1 MVLDM
6 PDLRFTCYKIFFSV
20 VLLPFINGCDSDQPV
35 KKATQQVSVITI
47 TPETIETDQVLAGR
61 TVASEVS
68 QVRPQ
73 VNGVVV
79 AQLFQEGSY
88 IKKGQPLY
96 KIDSTLYRDSL
107 AEALGN
113 FELAQATVNSTRL
126 QAERYEQLIS
136 VNGVSRQELDDAR
149 AAYAQA
155 KAAVNVNKALL
166 KTAQTNLNYTQITAP
181 ISGRIGRSAIT
192 RGALVTSSQVDAL
205 VTIQNLDPMYVDLTQ
220 SSDEYI
226 ALRKQLTED
235 GIEPEE
241 LTVSL
246 ELNNGTNYQEKGVF
260 KFSEIT
266 VDEATGSVTLRASF
280 ANPNQSLLPGMYV
293 RAQLGTGPRPKSLLI
308 PQGIEIRNAD
318 SEAFVWVIGQGNKI
332 EQRTIT
338 LGEAI
343 DNRWLV
349 LSGLRSGDKV
359 VVEGLQGLSAGM
371 AVEPTPIR

>member
-1 MVLDM
+1 M
-6 PDLRFTCYKIFFSV
+6 
-20 VLLPFINGCDSDQPV
+20 
-35 KKATQQVSVITI
+35 
-47 TPETIETDQVLAGR
+47 
-61 TVASEVS
+61 
-68 QVRPQ
+68 
-73 VNGVVV
+73 
-79 AQLFQEGSY
+79 
-88 IKKGQPLY
+88 
-96 KIDSTLYRDSL
+96 
-107 AEALGN
+107 
-113 FELAQATVNSTRL
+113 AQATVNSTRL

-220 SSDEYI
+220 SSDEYM

-246 ELNNGTNYQEKGVF
+246 ELNNGMNYQEKGTF
-260 KFSEIT
+260 KFSDTT
-266 VDEATGSVTLRASF
+266 VDEATGSITLRASF

-318 SEAFVWVIGQGNKI
+318 SKAFVWVIGQGNKI
-332 EQRTIT
+332 EQRAIT

-371 AVEPTPIR
+371 TVEPTLIR

>member
-1 MVLDM
+1 M
-6 PDLRFTCYKIFFSV
+6 
-20 VLLPFINGCDSDQPV
+20 
-35 KKATQQVSVITI
+35 SVITI

-88 IKKGQPLY
+88 VKKGQPLY

-260 KFSEIT
+260 KFSDIT

>member
-1 MVLDM
+1 M
-6 PDLRFTCYKIFFSV
+6 PELRFSGYKVFLFFII
-20 VLLPFINGCDSDQPV
+20 LPFLKGCDSDQPV
-35 KKATQQVSVITI
+35 KKAAQQVSVMTM
-47 TPETIETDQVLAGR
+47 TPETIETNLVLAGR

-73 VNGVVV
+73 VNGVVI

-88 IKKGQPLY
+88 VKKGQPLY
-96 KIDSTLYRDSL
+96 KIDSTLYRDSFE
-107 AEALGN
+107 EARGN
-113 FELAQATVNSTRL
+113 LELAQATVNSTRL

-155 KAAVNVNKALL
+155 KAAVNVNQALL

-181 ISGRIGRSAIT
+181 ISGQIGRSAIT

-226 ALRKQLTED
+226 ALRNQLTED
-235 GIEPEE
+235 GVEPEE

-246 ELNNGTNYQEKGVF
+246 ELNNGKNYRERGTF
-260 KFSEIT
+260 KFSDIT
-266 VDEATGSVTLRASF
+266 VDQATGSVTLRVSF
-280 ANPNQSLLPGMYV
+280 ANPNQNLLPGMYV
-293 RAQLGTGPRPKSLLI
+293 RARLGTGPRSKSLLI

-318 SEAFVWVIGQGNKI
+318 GEAFVWVIGQGNKV
-332 EQRTIT
+332 EQRAIT

-343 DNRWLV
+343 ENRWLV

-359 VVEGLQGLSAGM
+359 VVEGLQGLNAGM
-371 AVEPTPIR
+371 TVEPTPIR

>member
-1 MVLDM
+1 MS
-6 PDLRFTCYKIFFSV
+6 DLRFSSYKIFFYFL
-20 VLLPFINGCDSDQPV
+20 LLPFLNGCDSDQPI
-35 KKATQQVSVITI
+35 KKAIQQVSVMTM
-47 TPETIETDQVLAGR
+47 TPETIETNNLLAGR
-61 TVASEVS
+61 TVASEIS

-73 VNGVVV
+73 VNGVVI

-88 IKKGQPLY
+88 VKKGQPLY
-96 KIDSTLYRDSL
+96 KIDSTLYRDSFE
-107 AEALGN
+107 EARGN
-113 FELAQATVNSTRL
+113 LELAQATVNSTRL

-155 KAAVNVNKALL
+155 KAAVNVNRALL

-181 ISGRIGRSAIT
+181 ISGRIGRSTIT

-220 SSDEYI
+220 SSDEFM

-235 GIEPEE
+235 GIQPEE
-241 LTVSL
+241 LSVDL
-246 ELNNGTNYQEKGVF
+246 QMNNGMNYPEKGTF
-260 KFSEIT
+260 KFSDIT
-266 VDEATGSVTLRASF
+266 VDEATGSVTLRSSF

-308 PQGIEIRNAD
+308 PQGIEMRNAD
-318 SEAFVWVIGQGNKI
+318 GEAFVWVVVQGNKV
-332 EQRTIT
+332 EQRAIT

-359 VVEGLQGLSAGM
+359 VVEGLQGLSAGLV
-371 AVEPTPIR
+371 VEPTPIR

>member
-1 MVLDM
+1 MS
-6 PDLRFTCYKIFFSV
+6 DLRFSSYKIFFYFL
-20 VLLPFINGCDSDQPV
+20 LLPFLNGCDSDQPI
-35 KKATQQVSVITI
+35 KKAIQQVSVMTM
-47 TPETIETDQVLAGR
+47 TPETIETNNLLAGR
-61 TVASEVS
+61 TVASEIS

-73 VNGVVV
+73 VNGVVI

-88 IKKGQPLY
+88 VKKGQPLY
-96 KIDSTLYRDSL
+96 KIDSTLYRDSFE
-107 AEALGN
+107 EARGN
-113 FELAQATVNSTRL
+113 LELAQATVNSTRL

-155 KAAVNVNKALL
+155 KAAVNVNRALL

-181 ISGRIGRSAIT
+181 ISGRIGRSTIT

-220 SSDEYI
+220 SSDEFM

-235 GIEPEE
+235 GIQPEE
-241 LTVSL
+241 LSVDL
-246 ELNNGTNYQEKGVF
+246 QMNNGMNYPEKGTL
-260 KFSEIT
+260 KFSDIT
-266 VDEATGSVTLRASF
+266 VDEATGSVTLRSSF

-308 PQGIEIRNAD
+308 PQGIEMRNAD
-318 SEAFVWVIGQGNKI
+318 GEAFVWVVVQGDKV
-332 EQRTIT
+332 EQRAIT
-338 LGEAI
+338 LGEAL

-359 VVEGLQGLSAGM
+359 VVEGLQGLSAGLV
-371 AVEPTPIR
+371 VEPTPIR

>member
-1 MVLDM
+1 MS
-6 PDLRFTCYKIFFSV
+6 DLRFSSYKIFFYFL
-20 VLLPFINGCDSDQPV
+20 LLPFLNGCDSDQPI
-35 KKATQQVSVITI
+35 KKAIQQVSVMTM
-47 TPETIETDQVLAGR
+47 TPETIETNNLLAGR
-61 TVASEVS
+61 TVASEIS

-73 VNGVVV
+73 VNGVVI

-88 IKKGQPLY
+88 VKKGQPLY
-96 KIDSTLYRDSL
+96 KIDSTLYRDSFE
-107 AEALGN
+107 EARGN
-113 FELAQATVNSTRL
+113 LELAQATVNSTRL

-155 KAAVNVNKALL
+155 KAAVNVNRALL

-181 ISGRIGRSAIT
+181 ISGRIGRSTIT

-220 SSDEYI
+220 SSDEFM

-235 GIEPEE
+235 GIQPEE
-241 LTVSL
+241 LSVDL
-246 ELNNGTNYQEKGVF
+246 QMNNGMNYPEKGTF
-260 KFSEIT
+260 KFSDIT
-266 VDEATGSVTLRASF
+266 VDEATGSVTLRSSF

-293 RAQLGTGPRPKSLLI
+293 RAQLGTGPSPKSLLI
-308 PQGIEIRNAD
+308 PQGIEMRNAD
-318 SEAFVWVIGQGNKI
+318 GEAFVWVVVQGNKV
-332 EQRTIT
+332 EQRAIT

-359 VVEGLQGLSAGM
+359 VVEGLQGLSAGLV
-371 AVEPTPIR
+371 VEPTPIR

>member
-1 MVLDM
+1 MS
-6 PDLRFTCYKIFFSV
+6 DLRFSSYKIFFYFL
-20 VLLPFINGCDSDQPV
+20 LLPFLNGCDSDQPI
-35 KKATQQVSVITI
+35 KKAIQQVSVMTM
-47 TPETIETDQVLAGR
+47 TPETIETNNLLAGR
-61 TVASEVS
+61 TVASEIS

-73 VNGVVV
+73 VNGVVI

-88 IKKGQPLY
+88 VKKGQPLY
-96 KIDSTLYRDSL
+96 KIDSTLYRDSFE
-107 AEALGN
+107 EARGN
-113 FELAQATVNSTRL
+113 LELAQATVNSTRL

-155 KAAVNVNKALL
+155 KAAVNVNRALL

-181 ISGRIGRSAIT
+181 ISGRIGRSTIT

-220 SSDEYI
+220 SSDEFM

-235 GIEPEE
+235 GIQPEE
-241 LTVSL
+241 LSVDL
-246 ELNNGTNYQEKGVF
+246 QMNNGMNYPEKGTF
-260 KFSEIT
+260 KFSDIT
-266 VDEATGSVTLRASF
+266 VDEATDSVTLRSSF

-308 PQGIEIRNAD
+308 PQGIEMRNAD
-318 SEAFVWVIGQGNKI
+318 GEAFVWVVVQGNKV
-332 EQRTIT
+332 EQRAIT

-359 VVEGLQGLSAGM
+359 VVEGLQGLSAGLV
-371 AVEPTPIR
+371 VEPTPIR

>member
-1 MVLDM
+1 MS
-6 PDLRFTCYKIFFSV
+6 DLRFSSYKIFFYFL
-20 VLLPFINGCDSDQPV
+20 LLPFLNGCDSDQPI
-35 KKATQQVSVITI
+35 KKAIQQVSVMTM
-47 TPETIETDQVLAGR
+47 TPETIETNNLLAGR
-61 TVASEVS
+61 TVASEIS

-73 VNGVVV
+73 VNGVVI

-88 IKKGQPLY
+88 VKKGQPLY
-96 KIDSTLYRDSL
+96 KIDSTLYRDSFE
-107 AEALGN
+107 EARGN
-113 FELAQATVNSTRL
+113 LELAQATVNSTRL

-155 KAAVNVNKALL
+155 KAAVNVNRALL

-181 ISGRIGRSAIT
+181 ISGRIGRSTIT

-220 SSDEYI
+220 SSDEFM

-235 GIEPEE
+235 GIQPEE
-241 LTVSL
+241 LSVDL
-246 ELNNGTNYQEKGVF
+246 QMNNGMNYPEKGTF
-260 KFSEIT
+260 KFSDIT
-266 VDEATGSVTLRASF
+266 VDEATGSFTLRSSF

-308 PQGIEIRNAD
+308 PQGIEMRNAD
-318 SEAFVWVIGQGNKI
+318 GEAFVWVVVQGDKV
-332 EQRTIT
+332 EQRAIT
-338 LGEAI
+338 LGEAL

-359 VVEGLQGLSAGM
+359 VVEGLQGLSAGLV
-371 AVEPTPIR
+371 VEPTPIR

>member
-1 MVLDM
+1 MS
-6 PDLRFTCYKIFFSV
+6 DLRFSSYKIFFYFL
-20 VLLPFINGCDSDQPV
+20 LLPFLNGCDSDQPI
-35 KKATQQVSVITI
+35 KKAIQQVSVMTM
-47 TPETIETDQVLAGR
+47 TPETIETNNLLAGR
-61 TVASEVS
+61 TVASEIS

-73 VNGVVV
+73 VNGVVI

-88 IKKGQPLY
+88 VKKGQPLY
-96 KIDSTLYRDSL
+96 KIDSTLYRDSFE
-107 AEALGN
+107 EARGN
-113 FELAQATVNSTRL
+113 LELAQATVNSTRL

-155 KAAVNVNKALL
+155 KAAVNVNRALL
-166 KTAQTNLNYTQITAP
+166 KTAKTNLNYTQITAP
-181 ISGRIGRSAIT
+181 ISGRIGRSTIT
-192 RGALVTSSQVDAL
+192 RGALVTSSQEGAL

-220 SSDEYI
+220 SSDEYMV
-226 ALRKQLTED
+226 LRKQLTED
-235 GIEPEE
+235 GIGPEE

-246 ELNNGTNYQEKGVF
+246 ELNNGVNYQEKGTF
-260 KFSEIT
+260 KFSDIT

-293 RAQLGTGPRPKSLLI
+293 RAQLGTGARPKSLLI

-318 SEAFVWVIGQGNKI
+318 GEAFVWVIGQGNKV
-332 EQRTIT
+332 EQRAIT
-338 LGEAI
+338 LGEAV

-359 VVEGLQGLSAGM
+359 VVEGLQGLSADM

>member
-1 MVLDM
+1 MS
-6 PDLRFTCYKIFFSV
+6 DLRFSSYKIFFYFL
-20 VLLPFINGCDSDQPV
+20 LLPVLNACDSDQPI
-35 KKATQQVSVITI
+35 KKAIQQVSVMTM
-47 TPETIETDQVLAGR
+47 TPETIETNNLLAGR
-61 TVASEVS
+61 TVASEIS

-73 VNGVVV
+73 VNGVVF

-88 IKKGQPLY
+88 VKKGQPLY
-96 KIDSTLYRDSL
+96 KIDSTLYRDSFE
-107 AEALGN
+107 EARGN
-113 FELAQATVNSTRL
+113 LELAQATVNSTRL

-155 KAAVNVNKALL
+155 KAAVNVNRALL

-181 ISGRIGRSAIT
+181 ISGRIGRSTIT

-220 SSDEYI
+220 SSDEFM

-235 GIEPEE
+235 GIQPEE
-241 LTVSL
+241 LSVDL
-246 ELNNGTNYQEKGVF
+246 QMNNGMNYPEKGTF
-260 KFSEIT
+260 KFSDIT
-266 VDEATGSVTLRASF
+266 VDEATGSVTLRSSF

-308 PQGIEIRNAD
+308 PQGIEMRNAD
-318 SEAFVWVIGQGNKI
+318 GEAFVWVVVQGDKV
-332 EQRTIT
+332 EQRAIT

-359 VVEGLQGLSAGM
+359 VVEGLQGLSAGLV
-371 AVEPTPIR
+371 VEPTPIR

>member
-1 MVLDM
+1 MS
-6 PDLRFTCYKIFFSV
+6 DLRFSSYKIFFYFL
-20 VLLPFINGCDSDQPV
+20 LLPFLNGCDSDQPI
-35 KKATQQVSVITI
+35 KKAIQQVSVMTM
-47 TPETIETDQVLAGR
+47 TPETIETNNLLAGR
-61 TVASEVS
+61 TVASEIS

-73 VNGVVV
+73 VNGVVI

-88 IKKGQPLY
+88 VKKGQPLY
-96 KIDSTLYRDSL
+96 KIDSTLYRDSFE
-107 AEALGN
+107 EARGN
-113 FELAQATVNSTRL
+113 LELAQATVNSTRL

-155 KAAVNVNKALL
+155 KAAVNVNRALL

-181 ISGRIGRSAIT
+181 ISGRIGRSTIT

-220 SSDEYI
+220 SSDEFM

-235 GIEPEE
+235 GIQPEE
-241 LTVSL
+241 LSVDL
-246 ELNNGTNYQEKGVF
+246 QMNNGMNYPEKGTF
-260 KFSEIT
+260 KFSDIT
-266 VDEATGSVTLRASF
+266 VDEATGSVTLRSSF

-308 PQGIEIRNAD
+308 PQGIEMRNAD
-318 SEAFVWVIGQGNKI
+318 GEAFVWVVVQGDKV
-332 EQRTIT
+332 EQRAIT
-338 LGEAI
+338 LGEAL

-359 VVEGLQGLSAGM
+359 VVEGLQGLSAGLV
-371 AVEPTPIR
+371 VEPTPIR

>member
-1 MVLDM
+1 
-6 PDLRFTCYKIFFSV
+6 
-20 VLLPFINGCDSDQPV
+20 
-35 KKATQQVSVITI
+35 QVSVMTM
-47 TPETIETDQVLAGR
+47 TPETIETNNLLAGR
-61 TVASEVS
+61 TVASEIS

-73 VNGVVV
+73 VNGVVI

-88 IKKGQPLY
+88 VKKGQPLY
-96 KIDSTLYRDSL
+96 KIDSTLYRDSFE
-107 AEALGN
+107 EARGN
-113 FELAQATVNSTRL
+113 LELAQATVNSTRL

-155 KAAVNVNKALL
+155 KAAVNVNRALL

-181 ISGRIGRSAIT
+181 ISGRIGRSTIT

-220 SSDEYI
+220 SSDEFM

-235 GIEPEE
+235 GIQPEE
-241 LTVSL
+241 LSVDL
-246 ELNNGTNYQEKGVF
+246 QMNNGMNYPEKGTF
-260 KFSEIT
+260 KFSDIT
-266 VDEATGSVTLRASF
+266 VDEATGSVTLRSSF

-308 PQGIEIRNAD
+308 PQGIEMRNAD
-318 SEAFVWVIGQGNKI
+318 GEAFVWVVVQGDKV
-332 EQRTIT
+332 EQRAIT

-359 VVEGLQGLSAGM
+359 VVEGLQGLSAGLV
-371 AVEPTPIR
+371 VEPTPIR

>member
-1 MVLDM
+1 MS
-6 PDLRFTCYKIFFSV
+6 DLRFSSYKIFFYFL
-20 VLLPFINGCDSDQPV
+20 LLPFLNGCDSDQPI
-35 KKATQQVSVITI
+35 KKAIQQVSVMTM
-47 TPETIETDQVLAGR
+47 TPETIETNNLLAGR
-61 TVASEVS
+61 TVASEIS

-73 VNGVVV
+73 VNGVVI

-88 IKKGQPLY
+88 VKKGQPLY
-96 KIDSTLYRDSL
+96 KIDSTLYRDSFE
-107 AEALGN
+107 EARGN
-113 FELAQATVNSTRL
+113 LELAQATVNSTRL

-155 KAAVNVNKALL
+155 KAAVNVNRALL

-181 ISGRIGRSAIT
+181 ISGRIGRSTIT

-220 SSDEYI
+220 SSDEFM

-235 GIEPEE
+235 GIQPEE
-241 LTVSL
+241 LSVDL
-246 ELNNGTNYQEKGVF
+246 QMNNGVSYQEKGTF
-260 KFSEIT
+260 KFSDIT
-266 VDEATGSVTLRASF
+266 VDEATGSVTLRSSF

-308 PQGIEIRNAD
+308 PQGIEMRNAD
-318 SEAFVWVIGQGNKI
+318 GEAFVWVVVQGDKV
-332 EQRTIT
+332 EQRAIT

-359 VVEGLQGLSAGM
+359 VVEGLQGLSAGLV
-371 AVEPTPIR
+371 VEPTPIL